1 MKKVLLL
8 IACISMFSFLNA
20 QTVNL
25 GNPIGWNG
33 KLESKDVPVLVM
45 PGYNQTAIDAQDIID
60 DQAKNKPWRFGY
72 KYAVNFNFN
81 NSGVWST
88 LPNGDKIWQLAIE
101 CKNALTVNLLFKN
114 LPSSVFIIKFL
125 ISNFL
130 IKFLIILVLVSLE
143 KKLSID

>member
-1 MKKVLLL
+1 
-8 IACISMFSFLNA
+8 MFSFLNA

-33 KLESKDVPVLVM
+33 KLESKDVPVSVM

-114 LPSSVFIIKFL
+114 YYLPQGA
-125 ISNFL
+125 
-130 IKFLIILVLVSLE
+130 
-143 KKLSID
+143 